1 MGDILQRVA
10 DLEEFHDTQQKLIKD
25 LLKMFELS
33 GYNMYTDEFEGKSR
47 PKELRELVEEV
58 LGNPPEEPQ
67 RWIRIQD
74 IPRFIDDY
82 LMYPDRQ
89 ITDAFN
95 EKSTSSKGH
104 PKLAVEFTSEI
115 ADDEEPEEEYTVNDK
130 GEPDPEYKFS
140 GATWAKAGLVPVGTK
155 VLDEIGEFWYK
166 HAKNQWIQV
175 NSFDEQ
181 APDYSYDAEVT
192 QFAPL
197 READPLN

>member
-10 DLEEFHDTQQKLIKD
+10 DLEEFYEQQQKLTKD

-33 GYNMYTDEFEGKSR
+33 GYSMNTEEVEGKAR

-89 ITDAFN
+89 TTDAFN
-95 EKSTSSKGH
+95 DRSSTLKPGH
-104 PKLAVEFTSEI
+104 PQLVVKTIEPK
-115 ADDEEPEEEYTVNDK
+115 EPEEEVTVNDQ
-130 GEPDPEYKFS
+130 GVLDPKLEYTS
-140 GATWAKAGLVPVGTK
+140 QEWPKAGMVPVGT
-155 VLDEIGEFWYK
+155 VIQDEIGAVMK
-166 HAKNQWIQV
+166 KVGPNQWIDV
-175 NSFDEQ
+175 
-181 APDYSYDAEVT
+181 YSYDEEAPDFSYDADVT
-192 QFAPL
+192 AFAPL
-197 READPLN
+197 KGVKLKGS